1 MRSWIFENSGLKVIS
16 LILAVSLWYI
26 VAGERSTE
34 IVLSIPLEFQN
45 VPEGLEVI
53 EESAQQVDV
62 RLRGSSELLRRLS
75 PQEIQAAV
83 DLTDALPGDN
93 TVYLTPGQVDTPYGV
108 RVMRVTPASVN
119 LAIEPVSQR
128 RVRAVPRVV
137 GKPASGFV
145 LANIALEPPEIMVS
159 GPTSRLA
166 NLEQV
171 ATEPISAEGL
181 RETYSQSLR
190 VLIDDPFVRLPDG
203 NTVEVTLE
211 VQEERIQRELSPVP
225 VSESPSSAK
234 VTLTPASLKIV
245 IAGPRSVVEKLRV
258 EHLAARVIV
267 DGLDP
272 GDYRLAPQIEM
283 RLPNGADIE
292 IVSVVPEEVGVHL
305 SKTGGSG
312 SE

>member
-16 LILAVSLWYI
+16 LLLGVSLWYI
-26 VAGERSTE
+26 VAGERGTE
-34 IVLSIPLEFQN
+34 IVFSIPLEFQN

-53 EESAQQVDV
+53 AESAQQVDV
-62 RLRGSSELLRRLS
+62 RLRGSSEFLRGLS

-83 DLTDALPGDN
+83 DLTAALPGDS

-108 RVMRVTPASVN
+108 RVMRVTPAFVN
-119 LAIEPVSQR
+119 LTVEPVSQR

-137 GKPASGFV
+137 GEPATGFV
-145 LANIALEPPEIMVS
+145 LASIDLEPPEILIS
-159 GPTSRLA
+159 GPISRLA

-181 RETYSQSLR
+181 RETYSQSLK
-190 VLIDDPFVRLPDG
+190 VLIDDPFVRLTDG
-203 NTVEVTLE
+203 NAVEVTLE

-225 VSESPSSAK
+225 FSESPSSAK
-234 VTLTPASLKIV
+234 VMLTPASLKIV
-245 IAGPRSVVEKLRV
+245 VAGPRSVVEKLRV
-258 EHLAARVIV
+258 EHLQARVNV

-272 GDYRLAPQIEM
+272 GDHRLAPQIEV
-283 RLPNGADIE
+283 RLPDGADVE
-292 IVSVVPEEVGVHL
+292 IVSVVPEEVGARL
-305 SKTGGSG
+305 SKPG

>member
-16 LILAVSLWYI
+16 LILGVSLWYI
-26 VAGERSTE
+26 VAGERGTE

-53 EESAQQVDV
+53 AESAQQVDV
-62 RLRGSSELLRRLS
+62 RLRGSSEFLRGLS
-75 PQEIQAAV
+75 PQEIQAAM

-93 TVYLTPGQVDTPYGV
+93 TFYLTPGQVDTPYGV

-119 LAIEPVSQR
+119 LTVEPVSQR
-128 RVRAVPRVV
+128 SVRAVPRVV
-137 GKPASGFV
+137 GKPATGFV
-145 LANIALEPPEIMVS
+145 LAAIDLEPLEVVVS

-190 VLIDDPFVRLPDG
+190 VLIDDPFVRLPEG

-211 VQEERIQRELSPVP
+211 VQEERIERELGPVP
-225 VSESPSSAK
+225 VSASPSSPK
-234 VTLTPASLKIV
+234 VTLTPASLTV
-245 IAGPRSVVEKLRV
+245 VVGGPRSVVEKLRV
-258 EHLAARVIV
+258 EHLDARVNV
-267 DGLDP
+267 EGLDP
-272 GDYRLAPQIEM
+272 GSHPLAPQIEV
-283 RLPNGADIE
+283 RLQGAADIE
-292 IVSVVPEEVGVHL
+292 IVNVVPEEVEARL
-305 SKTGGSG
+305 SESG

>member
-16 LILAVSLWYI
+16 LILGVSLWYI
-26 VAGERSTE
+26 VAGERGTE

-45 VPEGLEVI
+45 VAEGLEVI
-53 EESAQQVDV
+53 AESAQQVDV
-62 RLRGSSELLRRLS
+62 RLRGSSEFLRGLS

-93 TVYLTPGQVDTPYGV
+93 TVYLTPGQVDKPYGV

-119 LAIEPVSQR
+119 LTIEPVSQR

-137 GKPASGFV
+137 GKPATGFV
-145 LANIALEPPEIMVS
+145 LASIDLDPPEIMVS
-159 GPTSRLA
+159 GPISRLA

-225 VSESPSSAK
+225 ISKSPSSAE
-234 VTLTPASLKIV
+234 VTLTPASLTIV
-245 IAGPRSVVEKLRV
+245 IAGPRSVVERLRP
-258 EHLAARVIV
+258 EHLQARVNV

-272 GDYRLAPQIEM
+272 GDHRLAPHIEV
-283 RLPNGADIE
+283 RLPDGVDIE
-292 IVSVVPEEVGVHL
+292 IISVVPEEVRARL
-305 SKTGGSG
+305 SKPGDK
-312 SE
+312 